1 MYFYSRLSPFFFRL
15 ILVINVKF
23 ISLLITSYIIIVDNS
38 GRFPSVL
45 VTSVSCIRINIDC
58 NCAIVSER
66 DREISTSY
74 HGDISPNL
82 AFLMN
87 LDHIMTNVKKLCL
100 KCLIRR

>member
-15 ILVINVKF
+15 ILVINIKF

-66 DREISTSY
+66 DREISTSD
-74 HGDISPNL
+74 HGDISPNI

-87 LDHIMTNVKKLCL
+87 LDSYNDEREKIVS
-100 KCLIRR
+100 

>member
-1 MYFYSRLSPFFFRL
+1 MYFYSRLSLFFFRL
-15 ILVINVKF
+15 ILLINVKF
-23 ISLLITSYIIIVDNS
+23 ISLLITFYIIIVDNS

-66 DREISTSY
+66 DREISTS
-74 HGDISPNL
+74 HHADISPNI

-87 LDHIMTNVKKLCL
+87 LDSYNDEREKIVS
-100 KCLIRR
+100 